1 MKQTIKRIAALVFA
15 AALSIV
21 PASVAQAAV
30 MVTEPDTIDQPSA
43 YDLVLFFGQS
53 NMVGNAV
60 GTDNPFADVDAAA
73 ASVQTGIDADLI
85 QDTISAT
92 QVGGIDLPLGAAFEY
107 QLTSDSLV
115 PFIGSSR
122 SGEFG
127 VDENGVYIGVVYN
140 EQDGRLR

>member
-1 MKQTIKRIAALVFA
+1 
-15 AALSIV
+15 
-21 PASVAQAAV
+21 

-73 ASVQTGIDADLI
+73 SVQTGIDADLI

-92 QVGGIDLPLGAAFEY
+92 QVGGIDLLLGAAFEY

>member
-53 NMVGNAV
+53 SMVGNAV
-60 GTDNPFADVDAAA
+60 GTDNPFADVDAA

-92 QVGGIDLPLGAAFEY
+92 QVGGIDLLLGAAFEY